1 VSRFPALKSIALIL
15 KFFAVL
21 AVAGGIVGAV
31 EQDGLLLR
39 LGALAGGLLS
49 ALLLWAFS
57 ELISVA
63 LAIEANTYQAQR
75 ALTHANTVAWTPAS
89 SRRPV
94 SSPDAHDFGRSA
106 SG

>member
-1 VSRFPALKSIALIL
+1 MSRFPALKSIALIL
-15 KFFAVL
+15 KCFAVL
-21 AVAGGIVGAV
+21 AIASGIVGAV
-31 EQDGLLLR
+31 EQDQLLLR
-39 LGALAGGLLS
+39 LGALTGGLLS

-63 LAIEANTYQAQR
+63 LAFEANTFRTQR
-75 ALTHANTVAWTPAS
+75 APTQANTVAWTPAS
-89 SRRPV
+89 SRLPV